1 MKIDLYLKPNLVTY
15 NTVLIVH
22 AKAGNCC
29 PAQDIVEFMQEEV
42 DRKPDQHAYSG
53 LIQAS
58 LRSKQAYCGVAEI
71 EKVFEEMGG
80 TIFAVDEFVA
90 NIFTCD
96 GCLCEK
102 RSKRR

>member
-42 DRKPDQHAYSG
+42 DTKPDQHANAG
-53 LIQAS
+53 LIQAW
-58 LRSKQAYCGVAEI
+58 LRSKQGYYGAAET
-71 EKVFEEMGG
+71 EKVFEEMGAGG
-80 TIFAVDEFVA
+80 TNFS
-90 NIFTCD
+90 
-96 GCLCEK
+96 
-102 RSKRR
+102 RH